1 MPSPHPLQNG
11 DMTPQTPPNDHDLPA
26 LIKTPPG
33 RYRHY
38 KGGLYEVID
47 TVRHSETLEPMT
59 LYRALYGE
67 NGLWVRPSAMF
78 SETVAPTDMQDG
90 ARVPRFQK
98 IG

>member
-1 MPSPHPLQNG
+1 MTHPARPS
-11 DMTPQTPPNDHDLPA
+11 DSDLPP
-26 LIKTPPG
+26 LIQTPPG

-67 NGLWVRPSAMF
+67 RGLWVRPAAMF
-78 SETVAPTDMQDG
+78 SENIDITG
-90 ARVPRFQK
+90 ATGGQTAARFQK

>member
-1 MPSPHPLQNG
+1 MTQTIEPADTDLAPLIQ
-11 DMTPQTPPNDHDLPA
+11 
-26 LIKTPPG
+26 TPPG

-67 NGLWVRPSAMF
+67 RGLWVRPAAMF
-78 SETVAPTDMQDG
+78 LETVAVAGAKGTDT
-90 ARVPRFQK
+90 VPRFQK
-98 IG
+98 MD